1 MSVRKKKKTENAQ
14 ENIKQIFE
22 RALDEDENDILT
34 EDSEDDF
41 TPVTPKHQSS
51 RKVFFI
57 LGFFVLVMSVVGIFS
72 TYSFLSGKVKE
83 FADNTAQKNEFAEFI
98 YPIVICDPPPFDK
111 TVKMRN
117 ETIISAAIW
126 DIILYDDKSVYPGE
140 FDYIVVPEVV
150 VEQHAIKLFGEGL
163 AIENQSIIGT
173 DVQFYYDEQLKSY
186 RIPARPKYFTYS
198 PYIESISKVGERYTL
213 LVGYLSPTPS
223 WYVMTEETPTPEKYV
238 EYVVS
243 KRSDTMHLVAIT
255 QIEQAGTDSGL

>member
-1 MSVRKKKKTENAQ
+1 MSSHRKKKPDKAQ

-34 EDSEDDF
+34 DDSEEDF
-41 TPVTPKHQSS
+41 TPVHEKHQSS

-57 LGFFVLVMSVVGIFS
+57 LGFFVLIMSVVGIFS
-72 TYSFLSGKVKE
+72 TYSFISGKVKD

-126 DIILYDDKSVYPGE
+126 DIILYEDKSVFPGE

-163 AIENQSIIGT
+163 AIVNQSIIGT
-173 DVQFYYDEQLKSY
+173 EVQFYYDELLKSY
-186 RIPARPKYFTYS
+186 RIPANPRYFTYS

-223 WYVMTEETPTPEKYV
+223 WYTMTEDVPTPEKYV

-243 KRSDTMHLVAIT
+243 KRGETMHLVAIT
-255 QIEQAGTDSGL
+255 QINDNSTDSGL